1 VIFGMLGALS
11 RYGLSV
17 WMDMVDFPLATLAIN
32 LLGCF
37 LLAFMTQYVA
47 RVTSLSYKFMS
58 AVGTGLI
65 GSFTMFSTFAHVS
78 SLFIQMED
86 YIYIGKYIFSSLLF
100 GVLMCIFVYLLS
112 VILLIRRKGGRH
124 YGYYAFSRNWSNV
137 WCLGSCYQF

>member
-1 VIFGMLGALS
+1 MYYIYIVIFGMLGALS

-65 GSFTMFSTFAHVS
+65 GSFTTFSTFALES
-78 SLFIQMED
+78 STLIQMGD
-86 YIYIGKYIFSSLLF
+86 YIYAGTYIFSSLF
-100 GVLMCIFVYLLS
+100 GGLLMCIFGYRLS

-124 YGYYAFSRNWSNV
+124 HG
-137 WCLGSCYQF
+137 